1 VAVTRDPSVPA
12 EAKVDRALELHGW
25 QPPSGLERILLKPN
39 FIRHAH
45 LLRDEHRQVITQREV
60 IAPVV
65 AWVAGWAGDAEI
77 AFADAPEAAADIAAL
92 LERSGAARVLADK
105 ASADGRDY
113 RVEDLRL
120 MRYEA
125 RGGVPFQR
133 TQLPGDSRGTT
144 RVNLARRSCF
154 YGVTGR
160 RYYGADYDIDE
171 TNRHHSGEVQE
182 YMFSTSALEADL
194 VVNLPKMKT
203 HKKAGVTL
211 NLKNL
216 VGLNGNKNW
225 LPHHSIGTPRSG
237 GDAYPD
243 DGLIRRGEGAL
254 LNWLKPRVRDT
265 RVLSQAMRLGRLA
278 GQRVLGDTQ
287 TVVRSGN
294 WWGNDTI
301 WRMILDLNRILVY
314 ARPDGEVES
323 TPQRRLFSVVDG
335 IVAGDG
341 NGPEAPDPV
350 DAGIVVVGESFAAVD
365 LVCTRLMG
373 LDWRRIPHLAHLF
386 DTHELPLV
394 DFEYED
400 IEVVSDHEPWN
411 RRLSDIERADC
422 LSFRPHFGWRGH
434 IELPDQAR
442 AAL

>member
-1 VAVTRDPSVPA
+1 VAVTRDPEVPPD
-12 EAKVDRALELHGW
+12 AKVERALELHGW
-25 QPPSGLERILLKPN
+25 TPPDGLERNLLKPN

-65 AWVAGWAGDAEI
+65 EWVADWAGDAEI
-77 AFADAPEAAADIAAL
+77 AFADAPEAGADIAAL
-92 LERSGAARVLADK
+92 LDRSGAAAVL
-105 ASADGRDY
+105 GRSEERAV

-125 RGGVPFQR
+125 RDGVPFGR
-133 TQLPGDSRGTT
+133 TELPGDSRGTT
-144 RVNLARRSCF
+144 RVDLGRRSCF

-160 RYYGADYDIDE
+160 RYYGADYDIEE
-171 TNRHHSGEVQE
+171 TNRHHAGEVQE
-182 YMFSTSALEADL
+182 YMFSTTALEADL

-243 DGLIRRGEGAL
+243 DTLVRRGEAAL
-254 LNWLKPRVRDT
+254 LAWLKPRVR
-265 RVLSQAMRLGRLA
+265 RAGVLSHAMRLGRRA
-278 GQRVLGDTQ
+278 GARVLGDTQ
-287 TVVRSGN
+287 SVIRSGN

-314 ARPDGEVES
+314 ARPDGGLEE
-323 TPQRRLFSVVDG
+323 TPQRRLFSIVDG

-350 DAGIVVVGESFAAVD
+350 DAGVVAAGDSFAAVD
-365 LVCTRLMG
+365 LVCTKLMG
-373 LDWRRIPHLAHLF
+373 LDWRKVPHLAHLF
-386 DTHELPLV
+386 DVHELPLV
-394 DFEYED
+394 DFDYDD

-411 RRLSDIERADC
+411 GRLAEIRPEDC
-422 LSFRPHFGWRGH
+422 MAFRPHFGWKGH
-434 IELPDQAR
+434 VELERDAI
-442 AAL
+442 AAS